1 MSDDNL
7 ESHDTLPGV
16 PAPSETVRVFGH
28 DEQLAFLCKAWAS
41 GKMHH
46 ALLFD
51 GPAGIGK
58 ASLAFGFAR
67 HVIANPDP
75 SRAPERLDESDPQLI
90 HQIAIGAHS
99 QVLHLTRPLDQ
110 KTGKFKTV
118 VTVEE
123 TRKIGHF
130 LSMTIPGKGWRVVIV
145 DPVNDMNA
153 AAANALLKNLEEPT
167 PRTLFILI
175 AQSAGRLLPTIRSRC
190 LHLRF
195 NPLDRKAMGE
205 ALEALQ
211 IGQGDD
217 REALIAHA
225 AGSPRM
231 AAMLADGGALEIIEA
246 ADAILSANRFDAA
259 KALKIGEALTT
270 RDSEP
275 LFLMLA
281 DHLSARI
288 AKQAARATHNASTNA
303 ISLAE
308 YHAAFSEKLAIVRGY
323 NLDKRQYLLE
333 TLREMHGKLA
343 A

>member
-1 MSDDNL
+1 MSDDAL
-7 ESHDTLPGV
+7 ETHDALPGV

-28 DEQLAFLCKAWAS
+28 HTQEEFLCKAWAS
-41 GKMHH
+41 GRMHH

-58 ASLAFGFAR
+58 SSLAFGFAR

-75 SRAPERLDESDPQLI
+75 SRASDGFGESDHQLV

-99 QVLHLTRPLDQ
+99 QVLHLTRPFDQ

-118 VTVEE
+118 VTVDE
-123 TRKIGHF
+123 TRKISHF
-130 LSMTIPGKGWRVVIV
+130 LSMTIPGQGWRIVIV

-167 PRTLFILI
+167 PRTVFILI

-195 NPLDRKAMGE
+195 NPLDRKAMGN
-205 ALEALQ
+205 ALAALQ

-217 REALIAHA
+217 RDALIAHA
-225 AGSPRM
+225 AGSPRL
-231 AAMLADGGALEIIEA
+231 AAMLADGGALEIVEA

-275 LFLMLA
+275 LFLLLA
-281 DHLSARI
+281 DHLAARI
-288 AKQAARATHNASTNA
+288 ARQAANATRNASTNGLA
-303 ISLAE
+303 LAE
-308 YHAAFSEKLAIVRGY
+308 YHAAFSERLAIVRGY